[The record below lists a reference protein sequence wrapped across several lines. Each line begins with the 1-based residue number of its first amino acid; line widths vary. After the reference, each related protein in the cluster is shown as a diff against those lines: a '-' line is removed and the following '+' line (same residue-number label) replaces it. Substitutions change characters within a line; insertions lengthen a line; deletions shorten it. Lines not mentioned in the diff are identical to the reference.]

1 MIMKWLGCYEISSLS
16 ERGVRLMACVLGT
29 AMSCLWF
36 GVRGFGMVT
45 QRIHIHYHYGNR
57 APKLQNHNT
66 DDLGVP
72 NSTMVVYMDPVG
84 YTMSYHK
91 TNTQ

>member
-1 MIMKWLGCYEISSLS
+1 MCGLWLVSWNGYEL
-16 ERGVRLMACVLGT
+16 
-29 AMSCLWF
+29 F

-45 QRIHIHYHYGNR
+45 QRIHIHYHYGIR